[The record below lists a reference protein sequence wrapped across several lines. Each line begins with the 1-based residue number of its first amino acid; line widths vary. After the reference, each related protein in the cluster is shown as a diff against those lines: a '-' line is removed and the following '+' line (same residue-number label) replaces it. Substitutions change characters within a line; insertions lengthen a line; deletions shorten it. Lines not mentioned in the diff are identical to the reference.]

1 MWTRS
6 DALSQRT
13 QSIADYLR
21 APDLGQF
28 QDASQASSGAPR
40 SFCSGC
46 CRSSQKPSSRISSIR
61 PEPEGQ
67 DQAHGAAYPGE
78 SLDNL
83 LGGQTIRGLD
93 NPINNGPF
101 CNPVNLTDPS
111 AGQVC
116 SKPHD
121 FDSVINDS
129 DHSIHGNNIQFYGT
143 FHPDQAA
150 IESGQLKPSMN
161 GFVHEQARLYPTVD
175 QSVLDTQVLNYYT
188 EDQVPVF
195 TELVRNFITFNNWH
209 SDIPA
214 DRSKQSRYVSGTSYG
229 HGTNDAGFGKSTL
242 PQRSIFQQLTE
253 TNHSWANYC
262 TSGSGDS
269 HYFSW
274 TVNSGSTK
282 FSKPINQFYQDAY
295 LGRLPEFSY
304 IDPSCCSVG
313 TNSIHPSGLVSDGQI
328 LVKQIY
334 DALRSGP
341 QRDET
346 LFIIS
351 FDETGG
357 FHDHVPPPRAP
368 RPDNLT
374 YTEKTP
380 DGGSYTFN
388 FDRLGSRVPTF
399 LISPW
404 VDGGVVEKL
413 GTNADGQQVSYSATS
428 TLRTLGYLWDFEP
441 FNPRVAAAPSFDHLI
456 GTTKRVFTPETLVT
470 PHAF

>member
-1 MWTRS
+1 MPLKFGYIKRPNRQRRRPILQ
-6 DALSQRT
+6 ALSQRT

-209 SDIPA
+209 SDIPGV
-214 DRSKQSRYVSGTSYG
+214 RTTFCYPQP
-229 HGTNDAGFGKSTL
+229 L
-242 PQRSIFQQLTE
+242 PLK
-253 TNHSWANYC
+253 C
-262 TSGSGDS
+262 G
-269 HYFSW
+269 
-274 TVNSGSTK
+274 
-282 FSKPINQFYQDAY
+282 
-295 LGRLPEFSY
+295 L
-304 IDPSCCSVG
+304 SV
-313 TNSIHPSGLVSDGQI
+313 
-328 LVKQIY
+328 
-334 DALRSGP
+334 
-341 QRDET
+341 
-346 LFIIS
+346 
-351 FDETGG
+351 
-357 FHDHVPPPRAP
+357 
-368 RPDNLT
+368 
-374 YTEKTP
+374 
-380 DGGSYTFN
+380 
-388 FDRLGSRVPTF
+388 
-399 LISPW
+399 LI
-404 VDGGVVEKL
+404 
-413 GTNADGQQVSYSATS
+413 
-428 TLRTLGYLWDFEP
+428 
-441 FNPRVAAAPSFDHLI
+441 
-456 GTTKRVFTPETLVT
+456 
-470 PHAF
+470 HAFCSRPIQTEPLCIRNLVRTWYQ